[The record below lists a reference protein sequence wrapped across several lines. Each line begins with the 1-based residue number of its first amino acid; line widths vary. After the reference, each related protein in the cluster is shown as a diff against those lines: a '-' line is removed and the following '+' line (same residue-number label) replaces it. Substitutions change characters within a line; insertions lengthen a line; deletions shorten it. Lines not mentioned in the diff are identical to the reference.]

1 MSRRIKF
8 GVFAFLLLGVLL
20 VCGFMVGRELLSR
33 QKEREDF
40 EHLVKLVTVEKP
52 TATPAPTG
60 PPAADEQPSTTSTP
74 TPDSEESQEQLRDL
88 SELFAMNDD
97 FIGWLC
103 IPGTDINY
111 PVMHT
116 PDEPERYLRRNFHGE
131 YSESGV
137 PFLDFRCSLDS
148 DNLIIYGHNMMNGT
162 MFAALQGY
170 VQEDFCNAH
179 QIIEFQ
185 TADGCAEYRVFA
197 VAWVK
202 SNDDW
207 YKFVSA
213 DAAEDFNSAVEK
225 IIGKA
230 LFQVGSSPGFGTQ
243 ILTLSTCYDSA
254 HNGRL
259 LVLAAK
265 I

>member
-8 GVFAFLLLGVLL
+8 GVFAFLLSAVLL
-20 VCGFMVGRELLSR
+20 VCGFMVGWELLSR
-33 QKEREDF
+33 QKEKEDF
-40 EHLVKLVTVEKP
+40 EQLAKLVTVEKSSA
-52 TATPAPTG
+52 ATDPSNSPIASMPPDNTDVPEEFSAENEPA
-60 PPAADEQPSTTSTP
+60 Q
-74 TPDSEESQEQLRDL
+74 RDL
-88 SELFAMNDD
+88 SELFTMNDD

-116 PDEPERYLRRNFHGE
+116 PDDPERYLRRNFHGE

-137 PFLDFRCSLDS
+137 PFLDFRCALDS

-162 MFAALQGY
+162 MFAGLQEY
-170 VQEDFCNAH
+170 VQEDFCKEH
-179 QIIEFQ
+179 STIEFQ
-185 TADGCAEYRVFA
+185 TADGCAEYQVFA

-207 YKFVSA
+207 YKTVNL
-213 DAAEDFNSAVEK
+213 DGAENFNKAVEK
-225 IIGKA
+225 ITGKA
-230 LFQVGSSPGFGTQ
+230 LFTINSAPEYGQQ
-243 ILTLSTCYDSA
+243 ILSLSTCYDSA
-254 HNGRL
+254 NNGRL

-265 I
+265 K

>member
-1 MSRRIKF
+1 VIL
-8 GVFAFLLLGVLL
+8 ALLSLAVLL
-20 VCGFMVGRELLSR
+20 VCGYMVGSELLSR
-33 QKEREDF
+33 QKEKEDF
-40 EHLVKLVTVEKP
+40 EQLAELIAVEKS
-52 TATPAPTG
+52 TASPAPTG
-60 PPAADEQPSTTSTP
+60 SPPADKQPGPAATSS
-74 TPDSEESQEQLRDL
+74 PDSQESQEQRRDL
-88 SELFAMNDD
+88 SELFAMNED
-97 FIGWLC
+97 FVGWLC
-103 IPGTDINY
+103 IPETDINY

-116 PDEPERYLRRNFHGE
+116 PNDPEKYLRRNFQGE

-148 DNLIIYGHNMMNGT
+148 GNLIIYGHNMMNGT

-170 VQEDFCNAH
+170 VQEDFCKAH
-179 QIIEFQ
+179 PIVEFQ

-207 YKFVSA
+207 YKAIDLSS
-213 DAAEDFNSAVEK
+213 AEDFNSAVDK
-225 IIGKA
+225 VMSKA
-230 LFQVGSSPGFGTQ
+230 LFTINSAPEYGVQ

-265 I
+265 L

>member
-1 MSRRIKF
+1 M
-8 GVFAFLLLGVLL
+8 VLAFLSLAVLL
-20 VCGFMVGRELLSR
+20 VCSFMVGLELLSQ
-33 QKEREDF
+33 QKEKEDF
-40 EHLVKLVTVEKP
+40 EQLAKLVTVERP
-52 TATPAPTG
+52 TASPAPSSS
-60 PPAADEQPSTTSTP
+60 PIASM
-74 TPDSEESQEQLRDL
+74 TPDNTDVPEESPTENEPAQRDL
-88 SELFAMNDD
+88 SELFAMNED
-97 FIGWLC
+97 FVGWLC
-103 IPGTDINY
+103 IPETDINY

-116 PDEPERYLRRNFHGE
+116 PDEPERYLRRNFQGE

-170 VQEDFCNAH
+170 VQEDFCMAH
-179 QIIEFQ
+179 PVVEFQ
-185 TADGCAEYRVFA
+185 TTDGCAEYRVFA
-197 VAWVK
+197 AAWVK
-202 SNDDW
+202 SSDDW
-207 YKFVSA
+207 YKAVNLSSV
-213 DAAEDFNSAVEK
+213 EDFNSAVEK

-254 HNGRL
+254 NNGRL

>member
-1 MSRRIKF
+1 MIL
-8 GVFAFLLLGVLL
+8 ALLSLAVLL
-20 VCGFMVGRELLSR
+20 VCGFMIGRELLSR
-33 QKEREDF
+33 QKEKEDF
-40 EHLVKLVTVEKP
+40 KQLAKMVTVEKP
-52 TATPAPTG
+52 SATPAPTG
-60 PPAADEQPSTTSTP
+60 SPPADKQPGPAATSS
-74 TPDSEESQEQLRDL
+74 PDSQESQEQRRDL
-88 SELFAMNDD
+88 SELFAMNED
-97 FIGWLC
+97 FVGWLC
-103 IPGTDINY
+103 IPDTDINY

-116 PDEPERYLRRNFHGE
+116 PDEPERYLRRDFQGE

-148 DNLIIYGHNMMNGT
+148 GNLIIYGHNMMNGT

-170 VQEDFCNAH
+170 VQEDFCEQH
-179 QIIEFQ
+179 PIIEFQ
-185 TADGCAEYRVFA
+185 TADGCEEYQLFA

-202 SNDDW
+202 SNDEW

-230 LFQVGSSPGFGTQ
+230 LFQVGSSPEFGTQ

>member
-1 MSRRIKF
+1 MIL
-8 GVFAFLLLGVLL
+8 ALLSLAVLL
-20 VCGFMVGRELLSR
+20 VCGYMVGSELLSR
-33 QKEREDF
+33 QKEKEDF
-40 EHLVKLVTVEKP
+40 DQLAELIAVEKS
-52 TATPAPTG
+52 TASPAPTG
-60 PPAADEQPSTTSTP
+60 SPPADKQPGPAATSS
-74 TPDSEESQEQLRDL
+74 PDSQESQEQRRDL
-88 SELFAMNDD
+88 SELFAMNED
-97 FIGWLC
+97 FVGWLC
-103 IPGTDINY
+103 IPDTDINY

-116 PDEPERYLRRNFHGE
+116 PDEPERYLRRDFQGE

-148 DNLIIYGHNMMNGT
+148 GNLIIYGHNMMNGT

-170 VQEDFCNAH
+170 VQEDFCEQH
-179 QIIEFQ
+179 PIIEFQ
-185 TADGCAEYRVFA
+185 TADGCEEYQLFA

-202 SNDDW
+202 SNDEW

-213 DAAEDFNSAVEK
+213 DAAEDFNSAVDK
-225 IIGKA
+225 VMSKA
-230 LFQVGSSPGFGTQ
+230 LFTINSAPEYGVQ

-265 I
+265 L

>member
-97 FIGWLC
+97 FIG
-103 IPGTDINY
+103 
-111 PVMHT
+111 
-116 PDEPERYLRRNFHGE
+116 
-131 YSESGV
+131 
-137 PFLDFRCSLDS
+137 
-148 DNLIIYGHNMMNGT
+148 
-162 MFAALQGY
+162 
-170 VQEDFCNAH
+170 
-179 QIIEFQ
+179 
-185 TADGCAEYRVFA
+185 
-197 VAWVK
+197 
-202 SNDDW
+202 
-207 YKFVSA
+207 
-213 DAAEDFNSAVEK
+213 
-225 IIGKA
+225 
-230 LFQVGSSPGFGTQ
+230 
-243 ILTLSTCYDSA
+243 
-254 HNGRL
+254 
-259 LVLAAK
+259 
-265 I
+265 